1 MVRDSW
7 GDKTSVLWSE
17 TLEPD
22 ALGGNIKDVA
32 MCQRI
37 MIQEADLK
45 QPQLS
50 LTVGPKCVL
59 PTNQL

>member
-1 MVRDSW
+1 MVRVSW
-7 GDKTSVLWSE
+7 GDTTSVLWSE

-37 MIQEADLK
+37 MIEEADMK
-45 QPQLS
+45 QPQL
-50 LTVGPKCVL
+50 
-59 PTNQL
+59 

>member
-1 MVRDSW
+1 MGSVVVVR
-7 GDKTSVLWSE
+7 GLGIWSE

-37 MIQEADLK
+37 MIEEADLK
-45 QPQLS
+45 QP
-50 LTVGPKCVL
+50 
-59 PTNQL
+59 

>member
-1 MVRDSW
+1 MLHGKRFL
-7 GDKTSVLWSE
+7 GDITSVLWSE

-37 MIQEADLK
+37 MIEEADLK
-45 QPQLS
+45 QP
-50 LTVGPKCVL
+50 
-59 PTNQL
+59 

>member
-1 MVRDSW
+1 MLHGKRFL
-7 GDKTSVLWSE
+7 GDITSVLWSG
-17 TLEPD
+17 TLQPD

-45 QPQLS
+45 QP
-50 LTVGPKCVL
+50 
-59 PTNQL
+59 

>member
-1 MVRDSW
+1 MLHGKRFL
-7 GDKTSVLWSE
+7 GDITSVLWSE

-37 MIQEADLK
+37 ETEEAELK
-45 QPQLS
+45 QP
-50 LTVGPKCVL
+50 
-59 PTNQL
+59 